1 MRGWPGG
8 IGGLHGWLGAC
19 VVGGGHAWL
28 PGGVHGCWGC
38 AWLLGVCGWQG
49 HAWFVGGVHGW
60 LGGACMVAGGHAW
73 LPGGGMHGCG
83 RGMHRIRR
91 DTVNARAV
99 RILLEYILVSS
110 VFKKY

>member
-1 MRGWPGG
+1 MHGWPGG
-8 IGGLHGWLGAC
+8 VGGLHGWLGAC
-19 VVGGGHAWL
+19 VVGGGACMVA
-28 PGGVHGCWGC
+28 GGC

-60 LGGACMVAGGHAW
+60 LGGMHGCWGACMVAGRGHAW
-73 LPGGGMHGCG
+73 LWGG
-83 RGMHRIRR
+83 GMHRIRR
-91 DTVNARAV
+91 DTVNARAA